1 MGLYEKIASGMS
13 ANKLFLDVTANN
25 ITNMNT
31 TRTEQGGP
39 YQRQSV
45 VFKEKGSFNE
55 FFQQETGAGVEV
67 ESVRQDSSFRT
78 VYDPDHP
85 DADEKGFVKYPSINI
100 TAEMTNMVMAQRG
113 YEANVTLFNQ
123 VKELNDKTMQIG
135 KG

>member
-45 VFKEKGSFNE
+45 VFKEKSSFNE
-55 FFQQETGAGVEV
+55 FFQQETGGGVEV
-67 ESVRQDSSFRT
+67 ESVRQDPSFRT

-100 TAEMTNMVMAQRG
+100 TAEMTNMVIAQRG
-113 YEANVTLFNQ
+113 YGASVTLFNQ